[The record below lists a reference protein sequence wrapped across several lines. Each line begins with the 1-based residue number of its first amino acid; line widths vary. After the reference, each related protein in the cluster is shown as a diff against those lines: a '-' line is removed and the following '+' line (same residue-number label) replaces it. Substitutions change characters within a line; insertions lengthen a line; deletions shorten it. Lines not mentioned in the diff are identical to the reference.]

1 MTVTQ
6 RLAALRALMKQ
17 RGIDACL
24 VSSSDPHCS
33 EYVGDHFKCRKFLT
47 GFTGSAG
54 TALVT
59 DSFAGLWT
67 DGRYFIQAEKELA
80 GSGFTLMKMGQEGVP
95 TIEAFLWENLKE
107 GDTLGFDGRT
117 VTARYGDCLKNLLS
131 EKQVRINPSPDLV
144 GELWEDRPALSC
156 EKAWELDIIYAGYPR
171 SKKIAQMRKAMAER
185 KADYLLLSSLED
197 ICWLL
202 NIRGN
207 DVACTPV
214 VLSYLVLSQSRVR
227 LFIQESA
234 VDAELK
240 ESLRKD
246 GVELLP
252 YNGIY
257 EFVGNCPAGAR
268 YWLDYTSVNLTLKNA
283 IAREAILMD
292 RQNPTLLAKA
302 TKNSIEVANM
312 KKAHIKDGVAVTKF
326 IFWLKN
332 AVNASEEGGEK
343 ITELSAARKLEEFRQ
358 EGMNY
363 LGPSFGSI
371 IAYGPNAALAHY
383 SPSPE
388 SEATLAAKGLVLSD
402 TGGNYLE
409 GSTDITRTI
418 ILGPVTEEIRKY
430 FTLVLKGHLNLA
442 AAKFLYGCTG
452 QNLDILARQPLWAVG
467 EDFNH
472 GTGHGVGYLLSVHEA
487 PNGFRWKS
495 VPERNDRCVLEE
507 GMITSD
513 EPGYYREGAFG
524 IRHENLLVCRK
535 AEKNEHGQFMEFE
548 PLTLVPFD
556 LDGIDPSLMNEEEKA
571 RLNAYHQKVYEKI
584 APHLNDA
591 ERAWL
596 KKATREI

>member
-17 RGIDACL
+17 RGIDAFL
-24 VSSSDPHCS
+24 VSTSDPHCS
-33 EYVGDHFKCRKFLT
+33 EYVGDHFKCRKYLT

-67 DGRYFIQAEKELA
+67 DGRYFIQAENELA

-95 TIEAFLWENLKE
+95 TIEAYILEHLKE

-117 VTARYGDCLKNLLS
+117 ITARYRDRLRNLLS
-131 EKQVRINPSPDLV
+131 DKQIRINPSLDLV

-156 EKAWELDIIYAGYPR
+156 EKAWELDTIYAGYPR
-171 SKKIAQMRKAMAER
+171 SKKIAQMRKAMADR
-185 KADYLLLSSLED
+185 MADYLLLSSLED

-227 LFIQESA
+227 LFIQEGA

-252 YNGIY
+252 YESIY
-257 EFVGNCPAGAR
+257 EFVGHCPAGAR
-268 YWLDYTSVNLTLKNA
+268 YWLDYTSVNLTLRNA
-283 IAREAILMD
+283 VCRDAVLLD
-292 RQNPTLLAKA
+292 RPNPTLLAKA
-302 TKNSIEVANM
+302 MKNSIEVANM

-332 AVNASEEGGEK
+332 AVNASAEGGEK
-343 ITELSAARKLEEFRQ
+343 VTELSAARRLEEFRR
-358 EGMNY
+358 EGKNY

-371 IAYGPNAALAHY
+371 IAYGPHAALAHY
-383 SPSPE
+383 SATPE
-388 SEATLAAKGLVLSD
+388 SEAVLAPKGLVLTD

-418 ILGPVTEEIRKY
+418 ILGPVTEEIKKY

-442 AAKFLYGCTG
+442 AAKFLYGCNG
-452 QNLDILARQPLWAVG
+452 QNLDCLARQPLWAVG

-472 GTGHGVGYLLSVHEA
+472 GTGHGVGYLLSVHEG
-487 PNGFRWKS
+487 PNGFRWKA
-495 VPERNDRCVLEE
+495 VPERNDRCVFEE

-535 AEKNEHGQFMEFE
+535 AEKNENGQFMEFE

-556 LDGIDPSLMNEEEKA
+556 LDGIDPALMNEEEKA
-571 RLNAYHQKVYEKI
+571 RLNAYHQTVYEKI

-591 ERAWL
+591 EKAWL
-596 KKATREI
+596 KKATRAI